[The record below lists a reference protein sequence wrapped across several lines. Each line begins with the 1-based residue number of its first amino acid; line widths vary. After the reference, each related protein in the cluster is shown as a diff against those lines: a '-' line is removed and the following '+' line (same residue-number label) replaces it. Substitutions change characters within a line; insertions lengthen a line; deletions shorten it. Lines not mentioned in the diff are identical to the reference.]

1 MFAMA
6 ERWPWAGMTRGGR
19 RSGGSGGERDREARA
34 DHGDAAKWQR
44 RCARGE
50 RGAAAAAVTP

>member
-1 MFAMA
+1 MG
-6 ERWPWAGMTRGGR
+6 RDDAGGC